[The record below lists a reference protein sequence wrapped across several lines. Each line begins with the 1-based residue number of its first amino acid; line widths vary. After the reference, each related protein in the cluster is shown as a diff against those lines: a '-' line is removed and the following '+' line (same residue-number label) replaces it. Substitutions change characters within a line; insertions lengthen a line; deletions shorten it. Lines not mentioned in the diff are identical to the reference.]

1 LKSRPSAA
9 FHSLSDSDKEN
20 IRQLLSQGFNL
31 RQVALRVGCN
41 YSHAWAFAHAAELI
55 DYRPHG
61 RNDRLIS
68 QAIALIRAG
77 TPVYAAA
84 TRLGLA
90 DPVVRKHA
98 EKQGLVAPVSQLQR
112 RINNTNER
120 VIYLRLRLAGVSK
133 SSAASATGI
142 DYRKAS
148 YLERGLENGGRMP
161 RRSFVPAGPASRAY
175 NKLMNRLL
183 QANGAIEPARRP
195 EPQLL
200 PGVNPYQR
208 ISPRYLSHQERVA
221 IADLR
226 REGHSIREIAR
237 RIDRSHSSISRE
249 LRRNHSAQGPYRPEA
264 AQLKATARRSRPQ
277 LGKLM
282 VSPRLR
288 EYVVEGLRA
297 QWSPEEIA
305 GRIRHDYPDDQEMR
319 VSHETI
325 YEAFYLEPK
334 GRLKDLGLTLPTG
347 RIRRRKRTSPR
358 EDTASNRFV
367 DKMILIDERPEEVN
381 ERVIPGHW
389 EGDLILG
396 ARNKSAV
403 ITLVERV
410 SRFVVL
416 GHLPGRHD
424 STSVLHSLTK
434 VVQNLDTSVWSSITW
449 DQGSEM
455 ADHKAFSMA
464 TDIPI
469 YFAHPAS
476 PWERGSNENTNGRL
490 RRNLPKSSDLSQYS
504 AHDLEMIANIHNH
517 KPRKV
522 LGWKTPA
529 EVMAQALRET
539 GSIT

>member
-1 LKSRPSAA
+1 MVSRPKGA
-9 FHSLSDSDKEN
+9 FHSLSDEDKAG
-20 IRQLLSQGFNL
+20 IRDLLGQGLSL
-31 RQVALRVGCN
+31 RQAALRVGCN
-41 YSHAWAFAHAAELI
+41 YKHAWAFAHAAELI
-55 DYRPHG
+55 DYRPNSG
-61 RNDRLIS
+61 NDPLIS
-68 QAIALIRAG
+68 RAITLIHEGA
-77 TPVYAAA
+77 TVHAAA
-84 TRLGLA
+84 GRVGLG
-90 DPVVRKHA
+90 DTVVRKRA
-98 EKQGLVAPVSQLQR
+98 EKEGLVSPISHLQR

-120 VIYLRLRLAGVSK
+120 VIYLRLRLAGQPK
-133 SSAASATGI
+133 RSAASAAGI
-142 DYRKAS
+142 DYRKVS
-148 YLERGLENGGRMP
+148 IFERGVENLGKMP
-161 RRSFVPAGPASRAY
+161 RRSFVPAGPAARAY
-175 NKLMNRLL
+175 NKLMNQLFHIT
-183 QANGAIEPARRP
+183 GGIEPARRP
-195 EPQLL
+195 EPQLP
-200 PGVNPYQR
+200 PGVNPYKS
-208 ISPRYLSHQERVA
+208 ISPRYLSHPERVA

-237 RIDRSHSSISRE
+237 RLNRSHSSISRE

-264 AQLKATARRSRPQ
+264 AQLKATARRARPQ

-282 VSPRLR
+282 ASPRLR
-288 EYVVEGLRA
+288 KYVVEGLRA

-305 GRIRHDYPDDQEMR
+305 GRIRHDFPDDQEMR

-334 GRLKDLGLTLPTG
+334 GRLKDLGLSLPTG
-347 RIRRRKRTSPR
+347 RIRRRKRSSPR
-358 EDTASNRFV
+358 EDAANDRFV
-367 DKMILIDERPEEVN
+367 DKMILIDDRPEEVN

-396 ARNKSAV
+396 AHNKSAV

-416 GHLPGRHD
+416 GHLPHRHD
-424 STSVLHSLTK
+424 STSVLHSLK
-434 VVQNLDTSVWSSITW
+434 ASVQNLDKSVWSSITW

-455 ADHKAFSMA
+455 AGHKAFSMA

-504 AHDLEMIANIHNH
+504 AEDLEMIANIHNH
-517 KPRKV
+517 KPRKI

-529 EVMAQALRET
+529 EVMAQALQET